1 MLLKRVHL
9 IRHGETSAN
18 ALGVMQ
24 GSGID
29 LPLSETGRR
38 QAALLG
44 LAFKDT
50 PVDVIV
56 VSALQRT
63 METASQIKQFHPHAE
78 IVQLPQLNEIGW
90 GEYEGKLPTP
100 ALKDL
105 WRQWEAGRFDASAPG
120 GESPLEVELR
130 SVPALY
136 NVIASHPSKTNFAV
150 VIHGRLIRI
159 MLASILNR
167 NLSFMNTYQHFN
179 TCINTLDVAVLDE
192 NESKDARLKKEFVEA
207 ITPRIGNSN
216 VATVVVPAQDLAPP
230 LNVAAAEMISV
241 SGATGLVPSGTT
253 TPVGGLAGAGSIAPP
268 VSSSEH
274 RNWHSNPVAPLIKDN
289 AAPLSNAN
297 IQHPDNLVFRAVV
310 LNDTTHLATFKA
322 GL

>member
-78 IVQLPQLNEIGW
+78 VVQLPELNEIGW

-105 WRQWEAGRFDASAPG
+105 WRHWEAGRFDASAPG

-136 NVIASHPSKTNFAV
+136 NVITSHPSKTNFAV

-192 NESKDARLKKEFVEA
+192 TESKDARLKKEFVEA
-207 ITPRIGNSN
+207 VTPRIGNSN
-216 VATVVVPAQDLAPP
+216 VATVVVPVVQDLAPP

-253 TPVGGLAGAGSIAPP
+253 TPVIAPP
-268 VSSSEH
+268 NSVFEY
-274 RNWHSNPVAPLIKDN
+274 RNWHSNPVAPVIKDN
-289 AAPLSNAN
+289 ACPVSNPN
-297 IQHPDNLVFRAVV
+297 IHHPDNLVFRAVV
-310 LNDTTHLATFKA
+310 LNDTTHLAAFKA